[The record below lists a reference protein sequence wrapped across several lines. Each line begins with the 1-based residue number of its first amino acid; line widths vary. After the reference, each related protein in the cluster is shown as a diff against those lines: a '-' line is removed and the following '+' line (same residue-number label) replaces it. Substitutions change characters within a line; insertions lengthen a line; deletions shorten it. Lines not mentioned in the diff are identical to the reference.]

1 MLKHAIDSSKQMTKA
16 VVSDAPGMMI
26 GKSDGSRKRVRVSL
40 AFVLGLVLAGIGVS
54 AQAETVAY
62 WPLAYDNGVRTTTET
77 AFANEGTAEGLTA
90 YPLCMNGT
98 SSGEEIIAGSA
109 TCPVGTNAFPSGYGV
124 YDPVARANRPAATGL
139 YFKTPGTSNTRG
151 KVGALRVTNPAAL
164 RLTTFTVECFLRFQ
178 AETPRNMS
186 WNCIAVMPRQLYNN
200 GTKVVN
206 CDSWGL
212 RLLEP
217 AKGTMHVRFAPVS
230 YTFSND
236 STTTGST
243 TIGAT
248 CTDIADGN
256 WHPLAFSVDDATH
269 AVKIY
274 YDYVLVKTQNL
285 KFSVTYSDAED
296 FYIGSTPQTP
306 GPFGGSLAHFRVSN
320 EVLTP
325 ESFLQ
330 FTRTEAAAGE
340 DGDVLL
346 HVNFE
351 PVDGI
356 SANGVVFNEA
366 AKGPAVR
373 RVTSTNTVLTL
384 LGETPAAAIR
394 STLIS
399 PNSVANSSCMT
410 NIFDSTASKAY
421 FSWTPPEDVFSNSS
435 FTVECFYKTTGAE
448 QYRPFV
454 RRRGGS
460 NVQFNLGFSATDK
473 VSLSAIDAG
482 EQKFA
487 NDPVVSNDGEWHHAA
502 GVFDSASKVMHM
514 FRDYRLVGAVSY
526 SGTLVQEPSNP
537 VCIAGVDGGGRSFG
551 GCLDEVRITMRAL
564 TPGEFLT
571 SEHFDPATKTLA
583 WVSFDNTVDS
593 SVSPYA
599 LYGGEVSAD
608 DGGEMPTYVAFGNGA
623 ARRIEDGAGAI
634 LRKGDYAALSFQ
646 TGVVKYVNN
655 PLLPL
660 FPDQTIEIFFKADP
674 SVNEHNGGI
683 LRCNSRKDASIPTWG
698 MSFEGSDILKL
709 RCEFLT
715 DAGTAV
721 SMGANAINGPT
732 GVTIA
737 DGKWHHI
744 AMTLAET
751 ETNGKHYTTV
761 SVHKDYSATP
771 DWTKTCPG
779 RLHYSGD
786 GSIWLG
792 ASKAGILNGQVNEL
806 RISRGV
812 LSPSEFMRIGTSGLA
827 ILFR

>member
-1 MLKHAIDSSKQMTKA
+1 MKKH
-16 VVSDAPGMMI
+16 
-26 GKSDGSRKRVRVSL
+26 
-40 AFVLGLVLAGIGVS
+40 LVIMCAAMGV
-54 AQAETVAY
+54 AWTARAETVAY
-62 WPLAYDNGVRTTTET
+62 WPLAYANGVRTTTET
-77 AFANEGTAEGLTA
+77 AFENEGTAEGLTA

-98 SSGEEIIAGSA
+98 GTGKVEIFAGNE

-124 YDPVARANRPAATGL
+124 YDPVVGFNRPAATGL
-139 YFKTPGTSNTRG
+139 YFKTPGTSNTHG

-178 AETPRNMS
+178 VETPRNMS

-212 RLLEP
+212 RILDP
-217 AKGTMHVRFAPVS
+217 AKGSIHARFAPVS
-230 YTFSND
+230 YTFSD
-236 STTTGST
+236 DRTTTGST
-243 TIGAT
+243 AISAT

-256 WHPLAFSVDDATH
+256 WHHLAFSVDDATH
-269 AVKIY
+269 DVKIY
-274 YDYVLVKTQNL
+274 YDYVLVKTQKL
-285 KFSVTYSDAED
+285 TFSVTYSEAED

-306 GPFGGSLAHFRVSN
+306 GPFGGSLAHFRISN

-325 ESFLQ
+325 ERFLQ
-330 FTRTEAAAGE
+330 FTRTEAAADE
-340 DGDVLL
+340 DSDVLL

-373 RVTSTNTVLTL
+373 RVTSTSTVLTL
-384 LGETPAAAIR
+384 LGAPPTSVIR

-399 PNSVANSSCMT
+399 SNSVANSSCMT
-410 NIFDSTASKAY
+410 NIYDTTASKAY

-435 FTVECFYKTTGAE
+435 FTVECFYKTAGTE

-460 NVQFNLGFSATDK
+460 NVQFNLGFSASTK
-473 VSLSAIDAG
+473 VAISAIDTGESGGSKVAG
-482 EQKFA
+482 
-487 NDPVVSNDGEWHHAA
+487 DTVGSTDGEWHHAA
-502 GVFDSASKVMHM
+502 GVFDSASKIIHI
-514 FRDYRLVGAVSY
+514 FRDYRLVGTVTY
-526 SGTLVQEPSNP
+526 SGNLVQEASNP
-537 VCIAGVDGGGRSFG
+537 VCIAGVDGSGRSFG

-571 SEHFDPATKTLA
+571 SGHFDPATKTLA

-599 LYGGEVSAD
+599 LCDGEVAAGN
-608 DGGEMPTYVAFGNGA
+608 GGEMPAYAAFGDGA
-623 ARRIEDGAGAI
+623 ERRIEDGAGAI

-646 TGVVKYVNN
+646 TGVVKYVSN
-655 PLLPL
+655 PILPL
-660 FPDQTIEIFFKADP
+660 FPDQTIEFFFKAEP
-674 SVNEHNGGI
+674 SANAHNGGI
-683 LRCNSRKDASIPTWG
+683 LRCNARADASTPTWG

-715 DAGTAV
+715 DAGTV
-721 SMGANAINGPT
+721 VNSGANAINGPT

-744 AMTLAET
+744 AITLAET
-751 ETNGKHYTTV
+751 ETNGAHYTTV
-761 SVHKDYSATP
+761 SVYTDYSATP

-786 GSIWLG
+786 GSVWLG
-792 ASKAGILNGQVNEL
+792 SSKAGVMNGQVNEL

-812 LSPSEFMRIGTSGLA
+812 LPPSEFMRIGASGFCML
-827 ILFR
+827 IR